1 MTLVSQMSTIAKAK
15 VMAIEAV
22 IKELRPHLMGI
33 EITAEESFSFK
44 APPGFNWSKTNDPKV
59 AIHNAT
65 RRLHV
70 ITPPGSS
77 SDVFFYK

>member
-1 MTLVSQMSTIAKAK
+1 MTVVSQMSTIAKAK

-22 IKELRPHLMGI
+22 FKEVRPHLVGI
-33 EITAEESFSFK
+33 EITAEESHLFK
-44 APPGFNWSKTNDPKV
+44 APPGFGWSKTNDPRI
-59 AIHNAT
+59 AISNAT

-70 ITPPGSS
+70 ITPPGST

>member
-1 MTLVSQMSTIAKAK
+1 MTVVSQISTIAKAK

-22 IKELRPHLMGI
+22 IKEVRPHLVGI
-33 EITAEESFSFK
+33 EITAEESYAFK
-44 APPGFNWSKTNDPKV
+44 APPGFGWSKTSDPKV
-59 AIHNAT
+59 AIHNTT

-70 ITPPGSS
+70 VTSPGSS